1 MNEVQVDEDGNG
13 HLLDERAPDHLSPA
27 PPARMPVVQSQVQA
41 SGPMRLLEIA
51 VQRGASVDEL
61 EKLMA
66 LAERHDSNEARK
78 AFNVAKAAFNAED
91 INITK
96 DKENKQF
103 GSMYTTIG
111 NLVNTVRPFLGKHG
125 LSADWTFSQANG
137 IEVTCI
143 LSHERGHS
151 ERVTLKVPADTS
163 GAKNPLQQ
171 IKSSITYARSAT
183 FEAVCG
189 LASSADSNLDDDGND
204 SGVITQQDKQDLR
217 KEAARMRQRA
227 TPADV
232 ANRGKQEQP
241 ADSPE
246 FLALRQSARM
256 AADQGRDAFGAFWKE
271 LSGAKRNMI
280 APELEDLQARV
291 DKAEAGKAA

>member
-1 MNEVQVDEDGNG
+1 MNEVQDE
-13 HLLDERAPDHLSPA
+13 
-27 PPARMPVVQSQVQA
+27 ARTVALVQQAEHMPVVVQS

-51 VQRGASVDEL
+51 VQRGGNIEEL

-66 LAERHDSNEARK
+66 LAERHDANEARK
-78 AFNVAKAAFNAED
+78 AFNVAKAAFNAEN
-91 INITK
+91 ITITK

-125 LSADWTFSQANG
+125 LAADWTFSQTNG
-137 IEVTCI
+137 IEVTCT

-151 ERVTLKVPADTS
+151 ECVTLKVPPDTS
-163 GAKNPLQQ
+163 GAKNPIQQ
-171 IKSSITYARSAT
+171 IKSSITYARAAT

-189 LASSADSNLDDDGND
+189 LASTDDANADDDGNGA
-204 SGVITQQDKQDLR
+204 GVVTKEDRQGLR
-217 KEAARMRQRA
+217 NEARQMRQRA

-232 ANRGKQEQP
+232 ASRGKQEP
-241 ADSPE
+241 ATDTPE

-271 LSGAKRNMI
+271 LSGAKRNLI
-280 APELEDLQARV
+280 ACELEDLQARV
-291 DKAEAGKAA
+291 DKAEPGKVA